1 MNWKTHRIERRLQKK
16 NTHTHTHNQTTDVN
30 CSHKHT
36 SVGIGLERGNEVIAI
51 ARPLTRRS
59 LSSVRRRRRAT
70 TDVSALRISWMASSA
85 LASACACSSR
95 SSSTSIA
102 SSATCGAVV
111 CTICTLVFGWWGRCC
126 ANKLQITI
134 LLWNLIQKQCDVL
147 L

>member
-1 MNWKTHRIERRLQKK
+1 MH
-16 NTHTHTHNQTTDVN
+16 HY
-30 CSHKHT
+30 SSKHT

-70 TDVSALRISWMASSA
+70 TDVSALIISWMASSA

-102 SSATCGAVV
+102 SSVTCGAVV
-111 CTICTLVFGWWGRCC
+111 CTV
-126 ANKLQITI
+126 
-134 LLWNLIQKQCDVL
+134 CDVGFRLVGSMLCEQASNYHLVVELDSKTERRLAVIWSTLRSRIFSSMQL
-147 L
+147 LVESKK